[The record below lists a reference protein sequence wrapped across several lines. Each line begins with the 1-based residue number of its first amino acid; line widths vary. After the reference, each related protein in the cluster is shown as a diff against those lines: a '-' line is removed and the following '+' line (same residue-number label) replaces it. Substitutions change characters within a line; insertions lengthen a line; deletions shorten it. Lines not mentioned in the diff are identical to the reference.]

1 MKPRLR
7 ILASPAFSNAKSN
20 RYQSELYGEIAK
32 SHDVAEMFISPR
44 GLLTALSRRADILH
58 VHWLERAFWGR
69 SQAKIL
75 PQVFWS
81 VLTILVLKARG
92 TRFVWTAHDPVPHD
106 MAENRKLQSG
116 FYGLLWRIYRRL
128 LVGSL
133 NGVILLTETHL
144 PLLRREYPQLA
155 KVPYVVTPHPH
166 YRGVYPNSI
175 SPAEARGR
183 LDLPADALVF
193 AFVGKIRPYKNVDG
207 LLRAF
212 LEYQDPRARLLIAGE
227 ADTGAYGSALAQLA
241 SSDPRV
247 KFVPS
252 FVPDDQLQL
261 YLNAANLVV
270 FPFREVT
277 NSGSVLLALSYDR
290 PVAVVDA
297 PVFRELQ
304 AKTGPEWIRFLGNPL
319 SPADFSAL
327 VSWSDGRRAAPHA
340 PLTDFGWERIAAQTI
355 GFYFSVLGNAPAR
368 TVDQAV

>member
-1 MKPRLR
+1 MKQRLR

-32 SHDVAEMFISPR
+32 SQDVAEMFISPR

-81 VLTILVLKARG
+81 VLTILILKARG

-106 MAENRKLQSG
+106 MAENRKLQAG
-116 FYGLLWRIYRRL
+116 FYRVLWRLYRRL

-144 PLLRREYPQLA
+144 PVLRREYPCLA
-155 KVPYVVTPHPH
+155 TVPHVVTPHPH
-166 YRGVYPNSI
+166 YRGIYPNSI
-175 SPAEARGR
+175 SPADARNR
-183 LDLPADALVF
+183 LELPADALVF

-227 ADTGAYGSALAQLA
+227 ADTGAYGHELEQLA
-241 SSDPRV
+241 KSDARV

-261 YLNAANLVV
+261 YLNASNIVV

-277 NSGSVLLALSYDR
+277 NSGSVLLALSFDR

-304 AKTGPEWIRFLGNPL
+304 AKTGSDWIRFLGNPL

-327 VSWSDGRRAAPHA
+327 VSWCNGRAVASSA
-340 PLTDFGWERIAAQTI
+340 PLTEFGWERIAAQTI
-355 GFYFSVLGNAPAR
+355 GFYRRVLGEGTAAVDPAS
-368 TVDQAV
+368 